1 MSKRSYLWRQAEVCL
16 SRARV
21 SGDPVLKE
29 LYEDLAAEFAH
40 DAACEQ
46 NLDSLK
52 NSELESRE
60 KQLSLPAQ
68 YRVRD
73 GQQAFP
79 SFERHNPMSSSLWTI
94 LASSRH
100 SLARFLY
107 SATAR

>member
-52 NSELESRE
+52 NLELESRE
-60 KQLSLPAQ
+60 NPAHKQDLLGPTDRGLEAGKC
-68 YRVRD
+68 RLEGKIKRTAA
-73 GQQAFP
+73 GQF
-79 SFERHNPMSSSLWTI
+79 
-94 LASSRH
+94 
-100 SLARFLY
+100 
-107 SATAR
+107 

>member
-1 MSKRSYLWRQAEVCL
+1 M

-60 KQLSLPAQ
+60 NPA
-68 YRVRD
+68 
-73 GQQAFP
+73 
-79 SFERHNPMSSSLWTI
+79 HK
-94 LASSRH
+94 
-100 SLARFLY
+100 
-107 SATAR
+107 

>member
-1 MSKRSYLWRQAEVCL
+1 M

-52 NSELESRE
+52 NLELESRE
-60 KQLSLPAQ
+60 NPAHKLGLAWSHASG
-68 YRVRD
+68 VRG
-73 GQQAFP
+73 GQMP
-79 SFERHNPMSSSLWTI
+79 P
-94 LASSRH
+94 
-100 SLARFLY
+100 
-107 SATAR
+107 

>member
-60 KQLSLPAQ
+60 NPA
-68 YRVRD
+68 R
-73 GQQAFP
+73 
-79 SFERHNPMSSSLWTI
+79 T
-94 LASSRH
+94 SRTC
-100 SLARFLY
+100 LVPRIGG
-107 SATAR
+107 